1 MKLVKQQV
9 SHFHI
14 GFMTLLLLSLTVYN
28 SSFTVARLVMV
39 GLFFV
44 IPIYYFIIHG
54 WSKLAKENWILLM
67 FSISWCF
74 YLFFSFL
81 YNSGTFKPALSGP
94 TVELLTPV
102 LMLSA
107 PFIIELINRT
117 PQSSRVLIEK
127 WFLSSLI
134 VFLSFEV
141 LYRYVLE
148 PACFMNYWCRFEAK
162 TVGFFSTTN
171 ALATSLIMVLIPM
184 FERRFNIK
192 QFLLIGILITTIA
205 RAAIVSY
212 IIAILSNAVLKSNV
226 VVKLSIIFLFVL
238 LMSYVF
244 MENPL
249 GLLNDGS
256 LKSKFA
262 FFYSAFDAANKYS
275 LAQFL
280 FGYGA
285 SFEKIVKV
293 VDVGGYSPHAPM
305 LKAYFY
311 FGFIGLIFYII
322 SLVYFYIIS
331 GGKLFITLLAL
342 IICSIGGA
350 PIYLPTILVSL
361 FLINTYRSQNNHGER
376 NVKI

>member
-1 MKLVKQQV
+1 MNKDK
-9 SHFHI
+9 SIKSNFHV
-14 GFMTLLLLSLTVYN
+14 GFMTLLLLSLTIYN
-28 SSFTVARLVMV
+28 SSFTVARLMMV
-39 GLFFV
+39 GLFFA

-54 WSKLAKENWILLM
+54 WSKLAKESWILLV
-67 FSISWCF
+67 FSLIWCF
-74 YLFFSFL
+74 YIFFSFL

-117 PQSSRVLIEK
+117 PQSSRIIIEK
-127 WFLSSLI
+127 NFLYSLI
-134 VFLSFEV
+134 VFLLLELF
-141 LYRYVLE
+141 YRYVLE
-148 PACFMNYWCRFEAK
+148 PECFMNYWCRFEAK

-184 FERRFNIK
+184 FERRFNVK
-192 QFLLIGILITTIA
+192 QFFLIGILITTIA
-205 RAAIVSY
+205 RAAIISY
-212 IIAILSNAVLKSNV
+212 IIAMLSNAVLKSNFI
-226 VVKLSIIFLFVL
+226 VKIAIIFIFVL
-238 LMSYVF
+238 LMTYVF
-244 MENPL
+244 VENPL
-249 GLLNDGS
+249 GVMNDGS

-275 LAQFL
+275 LDQFL

-285 SFEKIVKV
+285 SFEQIVKV

-311 FGFIGLIFYII
+311 FGFIGLIFYMI
-322 SLVYFYIIS
+322 SLIYFYIIS
-331 GGKLFITLLAL
+331 GRKLFITLLAL
-342 IICSIGGA
+342 VICSIGGA

-361 FLINTYRSQNNHGER
+361 FLINTYTSPNYYGEKV
-376 NVKI
+376 VKI

>member
-1 MKLVKQQV
+1 MKLVKQQL

-212 IIAILSNAVLKSNV
+212 VIAILSNAVLKSNMA
-226 VVKLSIIFLFVL
+226 VKLAVVILFVL
-238 LMSYVF
+238 IMSYVF
-244 MENPL
+244 IENPL
-249 GLLNDGS
+249 GVLNDGS
-256 LKSKFA
+256 LNSKFA

-361 FLINTYRSQNNHGER
+361 FLINTYRS
-376 NVKI
+376 